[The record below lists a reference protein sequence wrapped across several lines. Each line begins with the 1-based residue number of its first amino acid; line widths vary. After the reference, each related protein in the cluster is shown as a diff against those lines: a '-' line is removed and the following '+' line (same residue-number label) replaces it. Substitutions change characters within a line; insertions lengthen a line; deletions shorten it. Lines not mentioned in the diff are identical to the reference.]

1 MSNLTAAEVG
11 AKIRAYETGESND
24 LTGVH
29 ELTADRLRAQRAK
42 REELHR
48 AFEAGQAEAA
58 KEREAR
64 LRADYLSVPGN
75 AESGWQRDKAR
86 ILADDAIGRMRA
98 AQGGSLIAPHE
109 FLA

>member
-1 MSNLTAAEVG
+1 MGLSLDEMRRKQDAYAAG
-11 AKIRAYETGESND
+11 RSND
-24 LTGVH
+24 LEGVG
-29 ELTADRLRAQRAK
+29 ELTAERLRAERAK

-48 AFEAGQAEAA
+48 VYEARQAEAA

-98 AQGGSLIAPHE
+98 TQSGSLIAPHE